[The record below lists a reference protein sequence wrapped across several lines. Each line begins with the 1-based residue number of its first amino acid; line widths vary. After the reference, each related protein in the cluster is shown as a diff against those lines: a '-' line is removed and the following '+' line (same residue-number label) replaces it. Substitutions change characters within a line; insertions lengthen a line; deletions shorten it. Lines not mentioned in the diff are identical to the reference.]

1 MFISFHKVRELG
13 NRELDGPIYILRNIS
28 NTLIYMCL
36 VVLNENEK
44 NCDE

>member
-13 NRELDGPIYILRNIS
+13 NRELDGLYIYILRNIS

-36 VVLNENEK
+36 VVLNENE
-44 NCDE
+44 